1 METLNNDL
9 VLLDSVVIHMKTIL
23 SDING
28 TTSPATIAKDF
39 MADFLANGE
48 AYLSRAEPKALA
60 IYESIKRETGLASP
74 KDVLTF
80 IKAELEKRNF
90 KPDYLSLAGFVNV
103 EGYHNG
109 RLQTEVYPDVPVAF
123 RDWKK
128 NGNGVYTYSNG
139 CVALQEQLFKTSTQ
153 GDLTGLIDGYFDS
166 VEIGDKNSPDSYKR
180 ISDSIKVAPGGIM
193 FLSDLEKELEAA
205 DKAGCQVRQVIRP
218 GNKPVENGSYQKITS
233 FAQV

>member
-1 METLNNDL
+1 
-9 VLLDSVVIHMKTIL
+9 MKTIL

-28 TTSPATIAKDF
+28 TTCPTAIAKDF

-48 AYLSRAEPKALA
+48 SYLSRAEPKALA
-60 IYESIKRETGLASP
+60 IYEAIKRETGLASP
-74 KDVLTF
+74 KEVLTF

-103 EGYHNG
+103 EGYRTG

-128 NGNGVYTYSNG
+128 NGKGIYTYSNG
-139 CVALQEQLFKTSTQ
+139 CVALQEQLFRTSTQ
-153 GDLTGLIDGYFDS
+153 GDLTYLIKGYFDS

-180 ISDSIKVAPGGIM
+180 IGDSIKVAPSEIT

-205 DKAGCQVRQVIRP
+205 DKAGCQVKLVVRP

>member
-1 METLNNDL
+1 
-9 VLLDSVVIHMKTIL
+9 MKTIL

-28 TTSPATIAKDF
+28 TTSPAAIAKDF

-60 IYESIKRETGLASP
+60 IYESIKRETGLDSP
-74 KDVLTF
+74 KEVLTF

-103 EGYHNG
+103 DGYHNG
-109 RLQTEVYPDVPVAF
+109 RLRTEVYPDVPVAF

-128 NGNGVYTYSNG
+128 NGKGVYTYSNG
-139 CVALQEQLFKTSTQ
+139 CGALQEQLFKTSTQ

-180 ISDSIKVAPGGIM
+180 ISDSIQVAPSDIM

-218 GNKPVENGSYQKITS
+218 GNKPVESDLYKRITS